1 MVSCSVMLKP
11 QITLVSLP
19 LGDKL
24 LNDAVLVFS
33 IHDFSEKEA
42 ANKMPLQNCSP
53 NVNHLSLHVF
63 VHETLECFSEF

>member
-1 MVSCSVMLKP
+1 MLKP

-19 LGDKL
+19 HGAKL

-42 ANKMPLQNCSP
+42 ANNMPLQNCSP

-63 VHETLECFSEF
+63 VHETQECFSEV